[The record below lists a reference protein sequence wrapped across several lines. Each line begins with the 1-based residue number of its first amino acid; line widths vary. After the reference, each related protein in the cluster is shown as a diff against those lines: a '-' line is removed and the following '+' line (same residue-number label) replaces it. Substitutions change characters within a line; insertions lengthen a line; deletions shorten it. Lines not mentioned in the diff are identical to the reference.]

1 MGKKAKQAELPG
13 LEQRDVPEIEQ
24 AAEHYRRIRDERCEL
39 SKQEAEAKSALIQ
52 VMKNLGRSFYQYN
65 GLKVQLEITD
75 NVKVKSSDSGDEEP
89 IGTFRQ
95 PATRKSKRQQQGS
108 EQVDEAERER
118 LHREAVANWRRERP
132 ASTEEEEDIDR
143 EATAGMGSR
152 AFRQEEPA
160 GEAEDGGMPFP
171 TEYPQA
177 EINRMAEFCAA
188 DRIGDKKKSVKIC
201 YVDGQPH
208 AITGAVWKSAN
219 CMQVNAWPILPL
231 ANVGEENAKTY
242 DQAQEEYNRQFDEP
256 DHYYR
261 PLSYQNIKIN
271 CGSVKKPDW
280 WVMVGPE
287 IVFRVN
293 YSAAYPDDEIEAM
306 QEEFGVC
313 DECGVENGHEESC
326 SRRSALEAED
336 SFTAERCDECGRI
349 DGAHTRE
356 CWRSNALTFDDYL
369 MYAEAHYKR
378 NHQSY
383 ARKMELRR
391 DREMD
396 AKVKEWIHQ
405 KVVEEN
411 EAEEAEAGTGE
422 MEGVESHWTS
432 APISDENE
440 KAEMRKDRA
449 KREKKAKRAKLS
461 SVEAAIDR

>member
-188 DRIGDKKKSVKIC
+188 DRIGDEKKSVKIC

-219 CMQVNAWPILPL
+219 CMQVHAWPILPL

-242 DQAQEEYNRQFDEP
+242 GQALEEYNRQFDEP
-256 DHYYR
+256 DHDYR
-261 PLSYQNIKIN
+261 PLSYQDIKIN
-271 CGSVKKPDW
+271 CGSVKNPDW

-287 IVFRVN
+287 LTFAVKKE
-293 YSAAYPDDEIEAM
+293 AQADDFTAPI
-306 QEEFGVC
+306 C
-313 DECGVENGHEESC
+313 DECK
-326 SRRSALEAED
+326 
-336 SFTAERCDECGRI
+336 RI
-349 DGAHTRE
+349 DGAHAQECSKSNSLTR
-356 CWRSNALTFDDYL
+356 DDYL
-369 MYAEAHYKR
+369 AYSKAHYKS
-378 NHQSY
+378 NHQSH
-383 ARKMELRR
+383 ARKMEVSKLN
-391 DREMD
+391 DDQVREW
-396 AKVKEWIHQ
+396 KQ
-405 KVVEEN
+405 QQ
-411 EAEEAEAGTGE
+411 AGNGA
-422 MEGVESHWTS
+422 
-432 APISDENE
+432 APEPT
-440 KAEMRKDRA
+440 
-449 KREKKAKRAKLS
+449 KKSKSKKLS
-461 SVEAAIDR
+461 LVEAAIDR